1 MSVTFT
7 KAAPQQAKLK
17 IGIYGPPGSGKTFTA
32 LLIAEGLAK
41 VDGKRVAFVDTERGT
56 DFYCQ
61 NIPSREVHPEAF
73 DFDAIYTRSLSDV
86 LKAVRSLDTAV
97 YGVVVIDSISH
108 IWDAA
113 IEAFE
118 GAKTTKGTIKMQDWG
133 SIKKPYKDLIRT
145 LLDSPLHVLILGRQ
159 KNIFENDASGE
170 MKKVGVGMRAEGETE
185 YEPHICVRME
195 QKKGDKAPYAVF
207 EKDRTGI
214 RAGQTVPSPTF
225 KTFEPMLAYLGT
237 TQAKSEDPDD
247 VAMRDSELHRED
259 TSKAAER
266 EAKSQKA
273 MADFQASISA
283 ANDIVALGGVGEAI
297 KKSRTLLDSHRGAL
311 RLLYGARFKAVAGSA
326 MPEGDAS

>member
-1 MSVTFT
+1 MSVTFA

-41 VDGKRVAFVDTERGT
+41 TDGKRVAFVDTERGT

-86 LKAVRSLDTAV
+86 LKAVRAIDTAV

-133 SIKKPYKDLIRT
+133 SIKKPYKDLIRF

-259 TSKAAER
+259 GAKSAER
-266 EAKSQKA
+266 EAKSNQLMSEFNA
-273 MADFQASISA
+273 R
-283 ANDIVALGGVGEAI
+283 IVGATDLATLGGIGKEIGKA
-297 KKSRTLLDSHRGAL
+297 RGLLDPQRDAL
-311 RLLYGARFKAVAGSA
+311 RAMYEEKRKTLVAQTA
-326 MPEGDAS
+326 PEVK

>member
-1 MSVTFT
+1 MSVTFA

-32 LLIAEGLAK
+32 LLIAEGLART
-41 VDGKRVAFVDTERGT
+41 DGKRVAFVDTERGT

-61 NIPSREVHPEAF
+61 NIPNREVHPEAF

-86 LKAVRSLDTAV
+86 LKAVRSIDTDV

-118 GAKTTKGTIKMQDWG
+118 GGKTSKGTIKMNDWG
-133 SIKKPYKDLIRT
+133 SIKKPYKDLIRF

-159 KNIFENDASGE
+159 KNIFENDANGE

-225 KTFEPMLAYLGT
+225 KTFEPMLAYLGA

-259 TSKAAER
+259 GAKSAER
-266 EAKSQKA
+266 EAKSNQLMSEFNA
-273 MADFQASISA
+273 R
-283 ANDIVALGGVGEAI
+283 IVGATDLATLGGIGKEIGKA
-297 KKSRTLLDSHRGAL
+297 RGLLDPQRDAL
-311 RLLYGARFKAVAGSA
+311 RAMYEEKRKTLVAQTA
-326 MPEGDAS
+326 PEVK

>member
-1 MSVTFT
+1 MSVTFA

-32 LLIAEGLAK
+32 LLVAEGLAK

-86 LKAVRSLDTAV
+86 LKAVRAIDTAV

-133 SIKKPYKDLIRT
+133 SIKKPYKDLIRF

-259 TSKAAER
+259 GAKSAER
-266 EAKSQKA
+266 EAKSNQLMSEFNA
-273 MADFQASISA
+273 R
-283 ANDIVALGGVGEAI
+283 IVGATDLATLGGIGKEIGKA
-297 KKSRTLLDSHRGAL
+297 RGLLDPQRDAL
-311 RLLYGARFKAVAGSA
+311 RAMYEEKRKTLVAQTA
-326 MPEGDAS
+326 PEVK

>member
-1 MSVTFT
+1 MSVTFA

-32 LLIAEGLAK
+32 LLIAEGLART
-41 VDGKRVAFVDTERGT
+41 DGKRVAFVDTERGT

-73 DFDAIYTRSLSDV
+73 DFDAIYTRSLADITE
-86 LKAVRSLDTAV
+86 AVNSLDPAV

-133 SIKKPYKDLIRT
+133 SIKKPYKDLIRF

-159 KNIFENDASGE
+159 KNIFENDANGE

-259 TSKAAER
+259 GAKSAER
-266 EAKSQKA
+266 EAKSNQLMSEFNA
-273 MADFQASISA
+273 R
-283 ANDIVALGGVGEAI
+283 IVGATDLATLGGIGKEIGKA
-297 KKSRTLLDSHRGAL
+297 RGLLDPQRDAL
-311 RLLYGARFKAVAGSA
+311 RAMYEEKRKTLVAQTA
-326 MPEGDAS
+326 PEVK

>member
-1 MSVTFT
+1 MSVTFA

-32 LLIAEGLAK
+32 LLIAEGLART
-41 VDGKRVAFVDTERGT
+41 DGKRVAFVDTERGT

-86 LKAVRSLDTAV
+86 LKAVRSIDTDV

-118 GAKTTKGTIKMQDWG
+118 GGKTSKGTIKMNDWG
-133 SIKKPYKDLIRT
+133 SIKKPYKDLIRF

-159 KNIFENDASGE
+159 KNIFENDANGE

-225 KTFEPMLAYLGT
+225 KTFEPMLAYLGA

-259 TSKAAER
+259 GAKSAER
-266 EAKSQKA
+266 EAKSNQLMSEFNA
-273 MADFQASISA
+273 R
-283 ANDIVALGGVGEAI
+283 IVGATDLATLGGIGKEIGKA
-297 KKSRTLLDSHRGAL
+297 RGLLDPQRDAL
-311 RLLYGARFKAVAGSA
+311 RAMYEEKRKTLVAQTA
-326 MPEGDAS
+326 PEVK

>member
-1 MSVTFT
+1 MSVTFA

-32 LLIAEGLAK
+32 LLIAEGLART
-41 VDGKRVAFVDTERGT
+41 DGKRVAFVDTERGT

-61 NIPSREVHPEAF
+61 NIPNREVHPEAF

-86 LKAVRSLDTAV
+86 LKAVRSIDTDV

-118 GAKTTKGTIKMQDWG
+118 GGKTSKGTIKMNDWG
-133 SIKKPYKDLIRT
+133 SIKKPYKDLIRF

-159 KNIFENDASGE
+159 KNIFENDANGE

-259 TSKAAER
+259 GAKSAER
-266 EAKSQKA
+266 EAKSNQLMSEFNA
-273 MADFQASISA
+273 R
-283 ANDIVALGGVGEAI
+283 IVGATDLATLGGIGKEIGKA
-297 KKSRTLLDSHRGAL
+297 RGLLDPQRDAL
-311 RLLYGARFKAVAGSA
+311 RAMYEEKRKTLVAQTA
-326 MPEGDAS
+326 PEVK